1 MIAMSE
7 NESGV
12 ENEKGMEIFDGAS
25 EKIFSVIETFIRED
39 YKERLAKLA
48 VYLGEER
55 GRKVIESLPEKM
67 RDEVLG
73 SFSTLIQNGA
83 KRTDEEIISEAEDAL
98 EKSHFFGRT
107 MVDEVLGKCLFGETE
122 ELLSKKDQL
131 SEKNPVLVRG
141 LEQFC
146 FTISN
151 IVMIGDRDVQKI
163 LREVDSSTLATA
175 MKNVDPEVQD
185 KIFRNMSKRA
195 ASMLK
200 EDMEFIGHVS
210 KATVVDAQEKI
221 VQVIKR
227 LEEMGEIVIAS
238 NLEDYI

>member
-1 MIAMSE
+1 
-7 NESGV
+7 
-12 ENEKGMEIFDGAS
+12 
-25 EKIFSVIETFIRED
+25 
-39 YKERLAKLA
+39 
-48 VYLGEER
+48 
-55 GRKVIESLPEKM
+55 
-67 RDEVLG
+67 
-73 SFSTLIQNGA
+73 
-83 KRTDEEIISEAEDAL
+83 
-98 EKSHFFGRT
+98 

-151 IVMIGDRDVQKI
+151 IVMIGDRDIQKI

-200 EDMEFIGHVS
+200 EDMEFMGHVS

-221 VQVIKR
+221 MQVIKR